1 MENELNSLA
10 VLKRRRLD
18 GTESEAVFEKR
29 RCIDSSHHSDWSD
42 DDDPDWNDPDYDDG
56 WIESELDRQHW
67 EAEELAREAHDV
79 EVMIDWEQDLRQ
91 LGLLAKAGQSRS
103 LTEHIIEDH
112 AEFWCLCLA
121 IPRVYISDSV
131 DEWYDEDTPAARSAA
146 ARLRIP
152 RRNVFTIGDEELARE
167 AHDLEFMSRNS
178 PGIHL

>member
-1 MENELNSLA
+1 MARWRCALPLG
-10 VLKRRRLD
+10 K
-18 GTESEAVFEKR
+18 ESEAVNEKR

-112 AEFWCLCLA
+112 AEFCRSCTPRMLA
-121 IPRVYISDSV
+121 QDH
-131 DEWYDEDTPAARSAA
+131 ARRAWEGA
-146 ARLRIP
+146 VHVGYGA
-152 RRNVFTIGDEELARE
+152 GQYWEAQELARE
-167 AHDLEFMSRNS
+167 AH
-178 PGIHL
+178 

>member
-103 LTEHIIEDH
+103 LTEHIVETT
-112 AEFWCLCLA
+112 APKRYLEYSQVLSGPYKGSAGPVGRPARAKVLA
-121 IPRVYISDSV
+121 
-131 DEWYDEDTPAARSAA
+131 
-146 ARLRIP
+146 
-152 RRNVFTIGDEELARE
+152 VFTVPPIQRIDK
-167 AHDLEFMSRNS
+167 SS
-178 PGIHL
+178 T